1 MPNSS
6 SSQLPFKPFKIKE
19 TLLQHNINSLQSR
32 HVISG
37 VLNIRAGNHNQP
49 DKDSRPLECCGEF
62 EGVNRFETFSD
73 ILTSFLAFPIDIH
86 ATPNNYPRDKQLND
100 IKGFFFQ
107 YLL

>member
-49 DKDSRPLECCGEF
+49 DKDSSPGHWNAVENLKERIDLKLS
-62 EGVNRFETFSD
+62 VIFSQV
-73 ILTSFLAFPIDIH
+73 F
-86 ATPNNYPRDKQLND
+86 
-100 IKGFFFQ
+100 
-107 YLL
+107 